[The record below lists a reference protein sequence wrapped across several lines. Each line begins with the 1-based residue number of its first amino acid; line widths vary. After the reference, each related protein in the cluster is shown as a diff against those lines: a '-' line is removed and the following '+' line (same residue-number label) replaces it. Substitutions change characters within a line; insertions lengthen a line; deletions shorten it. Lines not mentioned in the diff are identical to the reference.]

1 MTDEEEDVLFQAV
14 LAEPD
19 DDTPRLI
26 YADWLEERGDP
37 RAEFV
42 RVQCGQLDLPFFL
55 EDDPRHNEQD
65 THLRARLRTATRRWD
80 GALRRRLAR
89 GPLRNQ
95 ALRRRGLIGGW
106 AYRRG
111 FIEAIAMQLGAFLE
125 HAEAVFRQVG
135 PVRYV
140 RFPVR
145 ELPGQPTRS
154 RVETLALIPRLAE
167 SPYLARLT
175 TLDLHNNFL
184 QDEEAELLAASPHLV
199 GLKVLDLSQN
209 WITEAGARAL
219 RASPSL
225 QGLTT
230 LYLANSYP
238 DPLSNGRTRRR
249 GGGLFSWLDPARAP
263 SRPTRQ
269 SRRR

>member
-1 MTDEEEDVLFQAV
+1 MADDEEDVLFQAV

-37 RAEFV
+37 RAEFI
-42 RVQCGQLDLPFFL
+42 RVQCGQANLPFFL
-55 EDDPRHNEQD
+55 EDDPRFKEQQ
-65 THLRARLRTATRRWD
+65 ARLRVLSRRWD

-89 GPLRNQ
+89 GPLRDQ
-95 ALRRRGLIGGW
+95 ARRRRGLIGGW

-111 FIEAIAMQLGAFLE
+111 FIEAIAMQIGAFLD

-145 ELPGQPTRS
+145 ELPGRPARSPYETR
-154 RVETLALIPRLAE
+154 EMILRLSE

-175 TLDLHNNFL
+175 TLDLHNNHL
-184 QDEEAELLAASPHLV
+184 HDEEAGLLAASPYLV
-199 GLKVLDLSQN
+199 GLRTLDLSHN
-209 WITEAGARAL
+209 WITMDGERTL
-219 RASPSL
+219 RRSMCL
-225 QGLTT
+225 RGLTT
-230 LYLANSYP
+230 LYLANNYP
-238 DPLSNGRTRRR
+238 APYSNGRVRRR
-249 GGGLFSWLDPARAP
+249 GGGLFPWLDEARHP
-263 SRPTRQ
+263 SRPSRQ
-269 SRRR
+269 ERRR